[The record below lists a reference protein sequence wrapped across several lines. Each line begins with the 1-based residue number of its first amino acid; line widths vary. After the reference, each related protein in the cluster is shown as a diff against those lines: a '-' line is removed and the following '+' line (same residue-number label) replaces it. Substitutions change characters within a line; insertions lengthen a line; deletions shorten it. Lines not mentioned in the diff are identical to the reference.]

1 MAECI
6 KTIELKD
13 GKGCIK
19 YRLPNVIEQLR
30 FLSESG
36 WAKNEEGSDIYLK
49 TLNAFEIGKKFIV
62 SVEGAIDS
70 LEALLDD
77 RENLS
82 VITEFVWDLAAA
94 KLIESKKKP

>member
-19 YRLPNVIEQLR
+19 YRLPNVLEQLR
-30 FLSESG
+30 FLSDSK
-36 WAKNEEGSDIYLK
+36 WSQNEEGSDIYLRMLK
-49 TLNAFEIGKKFIV
+49 ALECGRQFIV
-62 SVEGAIDS
+62 SVEGAFDS
-70 LEALLDD
+70 IEALLDD

-82 VITEFVWDLAAA
+82 VITDFIFDIAAG
-94 KLIESKKKP
+94 KLIEPTKKR